1 MDFADRLRG
10 ALEGGD
16 EATSALIALTT
27 WNDEIE
33 AFLSAPPAPQTGKPN
48 EEAKN
53 ECSKETLTKVSAKL
67 HYGVLGS
74 IHPMIG
80 EVDEEISEERGEE
93 LSRSALNHFQ
103 QSPDDANKEKLEAH
117 VRATKN
123 LLRWYI
129 QIFLEKE
136 GRLST
141 PITQRLQSDAML
153 ELFVRLLEQNCGD
166 TDDRYHQ
173 ELARNCSLFLFYATY
188 GSFPGDETAQKSLNH
203 LVMNLGFPEIA
214 LRRLLKPCTTAL
226 ALSLVRNI
234 HSLLVSLKG
243 GMKIVAATS
252 LDWDAS
258 MDGGAA
264 PWAPK
269 DAGKVTF
276 LSVFGE
282 IIGWSFS
289 SNPPF
294 PGPED
299 DKRGELLAEILG
311 CFYALRIG
319 KDLHLISECSNRV
332 LDILRFPNNKEKRAY
347 QCKLST
353 VSLMMDSDPALSQY
367 FVDNGTVSSL
377 LEILDIQVTE
387 VVEDTR
393 VDDSAA
399 AALVPIL
406 TLLNK
411 FCIANSAFRKQVKD
425 FIFPP
430 EAEEEFQR
438 KAQERRTSAGTTK
451 NMSPLDAPNGTLR
464 WKMTRL
470 MTWTESYVKRCTSE
484 LMWTICS
491 SDAQEF
497 TLRTGLGNAIPM
509 LSLKG
514 FMQMPSQTSTSSS

>member
-1 MDFADRLRG
+1 MEFADRLNS

-16 EATSALIALTT
+16 EAASALTALTT

-33 AFLSAPPAPQTGKPN
+33 AFLSAPPAPQTGKIS

-53 ECSKETLTKVSAKL
+53 QCSKETLTKVSAKL
-67 HYGVLGS
+67 HHGVLGS
-74 IHPMIG
+74 FHPMIG

-93 LSRSALNHFQ
+93 LTRSALNHFQ
-103 QSPDDANKEKLEAH
+103 QYPDDANKEKLAAH

-136 GRLST
+136 DRLST

-166 TDDRYHQ
+166 TDDIYRRD
-173 ELARNCSLFLFYATY
+173 LARNCSLFFFYATY
-188 GSFPGDETAQKSLNH
+188 GSFPGDKTAQKSMNH
-203 LVMNLGFPEIA
+203 LVVNLGFPQIA
-214 LRRLLKPCTTAL
+214 LRSLLKPCTTAL

-234 HSLLVSLKG
+234 HSILVSLEG
-243 GMKIVAATS
+243 GMKIVAAIS
-252 LDWDAS
+252 FDWDAS
-258 MDGGAA
+258 TFGGA

-282 IIGWSFS
+282 IIRWSFTS
-289 SNPPF
+289 DPPF

-299 DKRGELLAEILG
+299 DSRGELLAEILG

-319 KDLHLISECSNRV
+319 KDLHLIPEFSNRV
-332 LDILRFPNNKEKRAY
+332 LDMLRIPNNKEKKAY

-353 VSLMMDSDPALSQY
+353 ISLLMDSNPALSQC
-367 FVDNGTVSSL
+367 FVDNGAVSSL
-377 LEILDIQVTE
+377 LEIFDIQVTE
-387 VVEDTR
+387 VVEGTR
-393 VDDSAA
+393 VDDSV

-406 TLLNK
+406 AVLNK
-411 FCIANSAFRKQVKD
+411 FCIANAAFRKQLKD
-425 FIFPP
+425 FVFPP

-438 KAQERRTSAGTTK
+438 KARERRASTDTTK
-451 NMSPLDAPNGTLR
+451 NMSPLDAPDGTLR
-464 WKMTRL
+464 WKLTRL
-470 MTWTESYVKRCTSE
+470 MTWTESHVKRCTSE

-514 FMQMPSQTSTSSS
+514 FMQMPSQTESS

>member
-1 MDFADRLRG
+1 MDFADRLRS

-16 EATSALIALTT
+16 EATLTALTT

-33 AFLSAPPAPQTGKPN
+33 AFLSAPPATQTGKPN

-53 ECSKETLTKVSAKL
+53 ECSNETLTKVSAKL
-67 HYGVLGS
+67 HYGVLAS

-80 EVDEEISEERGEE
+80 EVDEEITEERGEE
-93 LSRSALNHFQ
+93 LTRSALNHFQ
-103 QSPDDANKEKLEAH
+103 QSPDDAIKEKLAAH

-136 GRLST
+136 GRLLT

-153 ELFVRLLEQNCGD
+153 ELFVLLLEQNCSD
-166 TDDRYHQ
+166 TDDSYQRD
-173 ELARNCSLFLFYATY
+173 LARNCSLFLFYATY
-188 GSFPGDETAQKSLNH
+188 GSFPVDETAQKSLNH
-203 LVMNLGFPEIA
+203 LVVNLGFPEIA
-214 LRRLLKPCTTAL
+214 LRSLLKPCTTAL

-234 HSLLVSLKG
+234 HSQLASLQG
-243 GMKIVAATS
+243 GKKIIAATS

-258 MDGGAA
+258 TSGGAQ
-264 PWAPK
+264 WAPR

-276 LSVFGE
+276 NSVFGE
-282 IIGWSFS
+282 IIRWSFS
-289 SNPPF
+289 SDPPF

-299 DKRGELLAEILG
+299 DKRGELLSEILG
-311 CFYALRIG
+311 CFYALHIG
-319 KDLHLISECSNRV
+319 KDLHLIPEFLNRV

-353 VSLMMDSDPALSQY
+353 VSLMMDSDPSLSQY
-367 FVDNGTVSSL
+367 FVDNGAVSSL

-393 VDDSAA
+393 VDGAV

-406 TLLNK
+406 AVLNK
-411 FCIANSAFRKQVKD
+411 FCMVNSVLRKQVKD
-425 FIFPP
+425 FVFPP
-430 EAEEEFQR
+430 EAEEEFQK
-438 KAQERRTSAGTTK
+438 KAQARRASAGSTK
-451 NMSPLDAPNGTLR
+451 NMSPIDAPNGSLR

-470 MTWTESYVKRCTSE
+470 MTWTESHVKRCTSE

-514 FMQMPSQTSTSSS
+514 FMQMPSQASSS